1 MNNYGTRLKA
11 FRKEKGLTQVQAAN
25 MIGVSQQNYQR
36 YETGKLDL
44 KMSTIHNI
52 CTSLQMSSDLLLG
65 ISVGPG
71 SDSDG
76 AGGE

>member
-1 MNNYGTRLKA
+1 MRTVANVVGVGQ
-11 FRKEKGLTQVQAAN
+11 RKQ
-25 MIGVSQQNYQR
+25 GVSKNSGKAYDFQTYQR

-65 ISVGPG
+65 ISIEQG
-71 SDSDG
+71 SDTDG
-76 AGGE
+76 ARGK

>member
-1 MNNYGTRLKA
+1 MDNYGTRLKA
-11 FRKEKGLTQVQAAN
+11 FRKNKGLTQIQAASL
-25 MIGVSQQNYQR
+25 MGIPQQTYQR

-65 ISVGPG
+65 ISVEPG

-76 AGGE
+76 ASGE